1 MMSSI
6 NGIMN
11 GSVALLSVL
20 AVSLA
25 MVSFVPALALDA
37 DDVIMQDK
45 RWFHGDGLQEG
56 DWYTYVVCGAA
67 VAENRGNCSLIML
80 NFTGVDSEW
89 DVNVRTMDILA
100 EKKYHNE
107 YESIRI
113 LDLYYSL
120 MSFDRPN
127 DFWLGIDPYG
137 LVVRNGANAD
147 TNAVNAIRTT
157 LFFLG
162 GEVRIGDGY
171 LFQNEPVLGIG
182 EIWSRNADI
191 SYTQTDR
198 SPGVWQYGS
207 LSTYTGIRGMAVV
220 TDIRNGYGFCGVEL
234 DGLSYTVSY
243 VDVAKAT
250 ANVIDGFPFPVS
262 GMATDTGDGSM
273 RIYGDKHIQYPYWYR
288 LVEHSGGHADP
299 DAGGI
304 CRLAVDMRNTP
315 PDPQPAPIVR
325 ELPEHIDYPLPSW
338 FANYTA
344 MPPDDEPADSEQ
356 PTIDTPDPE
365 IPMPEKPIT
374 VEPVQ
379 PVTVTQDITLHIES
393 DTSFGRDMNIITGT
407 VMGIIPGLDTVALE
421 SLDGSGNVWMS
432 FDVPLEDD
440 KYAVRI
446 NTNAWNDGSYTI
458 LTSYGN
464 ATASVILTVGPIE
477 NATAPTDET
486 QIPPDSVPEPDPGRP
501 DEDTEVPA
509 QTEDGQDPEPIQPD
523 NDADQL
529 REYPDPSSGTVTVI
543 GFDVPVGYSIDGG
556 EMLAIYGYDDT
567 QSIVVALDNAHGG
580 TITLDLPHDTATYI
594 AGPELDYDILGDG
607 AHITDYTS
615 SVSGNTVTL
624 AIRFGPG
631 IEDIEI
637 GGSVQFE

>member
-1 MMSSI
+1 MRSMH
-6 NGIMN
+6 GIMKV
-11 GSVALLSVL
+11 SAALLPVL

-37 DDVIMQDK
+37 DDVIIQDK
-45 RWFHGDGLQEG
+45 RWYHGDGLQEG

-67 VAENRGNCSLIML
+67 VNENRGNCSLIML
-80 NFTGVDSEW
+80 NFTGVDGEW
-89 DVNVRTMDILA
+89 NVNARSMDILA
-100 EKKYHNE
+100 EKEYRNE
-107 YESIRI
+107 HESIRI
-113 LDLYYSL
+113 LDLYHTL
-120 MSFDRPN
+120 MSYPQPN
-127 DFWLGIDPYG
+127 DFWLGIGPHD
-137 LVVRNGANAD
+137 LVVRYDSNAD
-147 TNAVNAIRTT
+147 ANDVNTIRTT

-162 GEVRIGDGY
+162 GELRIGNGY
-171 LFQNEPVLGIG
+171 LFQHEPVLDIG

-191 SYTQTDR
+191 PYTQTNR

-234 DGLSYTVSY
+234 GGLSYVVSY

-250 ANVIDGFPFPVS
+250 ANIIDGFPFPVS

-273 RIYGDKHIQYPYWYR
+273 KIYDDKHIKHPYWYR

-315 PDPQPAPIVR
+315 PAPKPEPLVR
-325 ELPEHIDYPLPSW
+325 ELPEYIDYPLPSW

-344 MPPDDEPADSEQ
+344 MFPDDGPADSELP
-356 PTIDTPDPE
+356 PTDMPE
-365 IPMPEKPIT
+365 PEKPII
-374 VEPVQ
+374 VEPM
-379 PVTVTQDITLHIES
+379 PTATPTQDITLHIER

-421 SLDGSGNVWMS
+421 SRDGTGNVWMS
-432 FDVPLEDD
+432 LDVPLDEDM
-440 KYAVRI
+440 YAVRI
-446 NTNAWNDGSYTI
+446 NTNAWDDGSYTI
-458 LTSYGN
+458 LASYGN

-477 NATAPTDET
+477 NSTTPTDET
-486 QIPPDSVPEPDPGRP
+486 QSPPDSVPEPDPSHVS
-501 DEDTEVPA
+501 EDTQDLIQV
-509 QTEDGQDPEPIQPD
+509 EDDPEPEPIQPD
-523 NDADQL
+523 DDAGQP
-529 REYPDPSSGTVTVI
+529 REYPEPSSGTVTVV

-556 EMLAIYGYDDT
+556 EMHAIYGYDDT

-580 TITLDLPHDTATYI
+580 TMTLELPYDTASYI
-594 AGPELDYDILGDG
+594 AGPELDYDVLVDG
-607 AHITDYTS
+607 SPLTDYIS
-615 SVSGNTVTL
+615 SIEGGVATL
-624 AIRFGPG
+624 TIQFGLG

-637 GGSVQFE
+637 GGRVPLA